1 MARVAERGGS
11 RGAAA
16 PRHRRRRTLLP
27 PGRGA
32 IPPVLPSPPLDE
44 EKYSYAKRHAW
55 VLTVCSLLS
64 FPPLVYSQFRMMQGY
79 GWLWWYLPF
88 VVLGCICFL
97 LPLLT
102 DRLGRPFDLD
112 GHLNLVSSWQP
123 APVPDRSTCSSR
135 CAGSRSRCCATPGR
149 TWPGCATTTPAR
161 SPLTCWT
168 TGPTRT

>member
-27 PGRGA
+27 SGRGA

-112 GHLNLVSSWQP
+112 RHLNLVSSWRPRRYPTVQR
-123 APVPDRSTCSSR
+123 VP
-135 CAGSRSRCCATPGR
+135 PGVR
-149 TWPGCATTTPAR
+149 
-161 SPLTCWT
+161 
-168 TGPTRT
+168 